1 MKNTKGAMEMS
12 VGTIVTIVL
21 LMSVLILGL
30 VLVKNIF
37 KGAGDATDTTISQLN
52 AETAKLFGDT
62 NEKVL
67 LTPSSGEINVK
78 AGKTGAF
85 GISIKNRATSLDQG
99 TEFSYEVIPVENT
112 CGLTLSQMDSLIF
125 TGKTHTFSIPVSD
138 VESWKVEFS
147 IPESGI
153 PDCGLVYKAEVKRG
167 SEPYK
172 TTRLDVKASA

>member
-1 MKNTKGAMEMS
+1 MEMS

-37 KGAGDATDTTISQLN
+37 GGATDATDMTISQLN
-52 AETAKLFGDT
+52 KQTSELFGDS

-67 LTPSSGEINVK
+67 LTPNAGEITIK
-78 AGKTGAF
+78 AGKTGDF
-85 GISIKNRATSLDQG
+85 GISVKNRATSLDQG
-99 TEFSYEVIPVENT
+99 TEFSYEVTAVENN
-112 CGLTLSQMDSLIF
+112 CGLTNAQMETLIS
-125 TGKTHTFSIPVSD
+125 TGKTHTFSIPVSE
-138 VESWKVEFS
+138 VESWKVEFA

-153 PDCGLVYKAEVKRG
+153 PDCSLVYKAEVKRG

-172 TTRLDVKASA
+172 TARLDVKASA